1 MVSRKQYP
9 THLTRTQRLTSTQA
23 TLDDLDDPINTS
35 TSDRAPLTGNIS
47 SQQANSNSRTAHNAQ
62 GYLNSAIPGEDRR
75 APLSTLDETVWET
88 LRRDLLAVWEKM
100 RQVLWP
106 KYLLGGMLN
115 QGGGMGGA
123 ERGEGDSLAGG
134 VPTMGQLRGIVGRWP
149 DADAVLQGGMSEGLR
164 DWDLWYVLNM
174 ICPVEVMRR
183 DNADD
188 ISRGPLLFCL
198 LLSFFLSINARDDQR
213 SVVFSGVFAMIWIA
227 EAVVTFQIKLLGG
240 NMYVESQLTIPLS
253 AKLTSPSQLL
263 LPIRLHHR
271 LHTLPTR
278 YRRAT
283 ERLTR
288 PGHCADTRLQRA
300 GSLVARGRRQHF
312 GWQRCG
318 EEPGLAGRVP
328 ALRLLHWP

>member
-1 MVSRKQYP
+1 
-9 THLTRTQRLTSTQA
+9 
-23 TLDDLDDPINTS
+23 
-35 TSDRAPLTGNIS
+35 
-47 SQQANSNSRTAHNAQ
+47 
-62 GYLNSAIPGEDRR
+62 
-75 APLSTLDETVWET
+75 VWET

-164 DWDLWYVLNM
+164 DWDLWYVLLDLVV
-174 ICPVEVMRR
+174 PVEVLRGILLTGFF
-183 DNADD
+183 N
-188 ISRGPLLFCL
+188 RGPLLFCL

-240 NMYVESQLTIPLS
+240 NMYAASIS
-253 AKLTSPSQLL
+253 ASKPSTYDTKLISPSQLL

-271 LHTLPTR
+271 LHALPAR
-278 YRRAT
+278 HRRSA
-283 ERLTR
+283 ERPAR
-288 PGHCADTRLQRA
+288 PGHRTDTRLQRA
-300 GSLVARGRRQHF
+300 GPLVAGGRRQHS

-318 EEPGLAGRVP
+318 EEQGFAGRIP
-328 ALRLLHWP
+328 AVRLLHWPGLPLLYLLVLPFFKKRALYHIELRACDRTYLRVLLPMLLLLLAYNIRSI